1 MEARNVTKRFGG
13 VAALDHCSVEVAPG
27 RVTGLIGP
35 NGSGKTTFF
44 NVLTGYLAADGGDV
58 FVDGAKVARPTPQR
72 LYRLGVVRTF
82 QYARLF
88 PDLTLVEILALAVAK
103 PFLSVFGLRVEGGD
117 RERAMEVLG
126 RLGLRALAA
135 RRAGQLS
142 YGQQRLLE
150 FGTTLMA
157 QPRLVLLDEPTAGV
171 NPVMID
177 ILEGH
182 IRRLRT
188 EGVAFLLVEH
198 QLDLVMRLCDTV
210 VVLGRGVPIAMGTPD
225 EVSQDPTVLD
235 AYLGG

>member
-1 MEARNVTKRFGG
+1 
-13 VAALDHCSVEVAPG
+13 
-27 RVTGLIGP
+27 
-35 NGSGKTTFF
+35 
-44 NVLTGYLAADGGDV
+44 
-58 FVDGAKVARPTPQR
+58 
-72 LYRLGVVRTF
+72 
-82 QYARLF
+82 
-88 PDLTLVEILALAVAK
+88 
-103 PFLSVFGLRVEGGD
+103 
-117 RERAMEVLG
+117 MEVLG
-126 RLGLRALAA
+126 RLGLQALAA

-177 ILEGH
+177 ILEAH
-182 IRRLRT
+182 IRRLRS

-225 EVSQDPTVLD
+225 EVSLDPMVLD